1 LFIFTYA
8 TLEDLPELLEIE
20 RISFKIPWSKENLSS
35 ELSDPLSHTII
46 AKSSCNS
53 YLCGYICYKI
63 IPPEAEL
70 LRIAVRHEGRRQ
82 GTAQALLNEMF
93 RLLQLRQVVTVYL
106 EVSETNRAAIA
117 LYKKSG
123 FLVTGS
129 RPGYYDHGTTA
140 ALLLQRD
147 LL

>member
-1 LFIFTYA
+1 MILFTHA
-8 TLEDLPELLEIE
+8 TLKDLSTILEIE
-20 RISFKIPWSKENLSS
+20 HASFEHPWSKESLAG
-35 ELSDPLSHTII
+35 ELSDPLSSIII
-46 AKSSCNS
+46 AKSSSNPDV
-53 YLCGYICYKI
+53 CGYSCYKI

-93 RLLQLRQVVTVYL
+93 RLLRLRQVVTVYL
-106 EVSETNRAAIA
+106 EVSEINRAAIA

-147 LL
+147 L